1 MKTHSLLI
9 LAGLAISFGLPGF
22 AQQKDAVDPKVEQ
35 QIRLLA
41 AKYDEAINRRDAA
54 AVAALYSQDGVWV
67 THDGTFHGRQAIEK
81 GYAQLD
87 FKSWQIGNYFTTV
100 DRVIAV
106 GNEVH
111 SAGRWSCVH
120 KRVRYARKRRRPLFM
135 DDYQGGRFLENPQ
148 EHGERIWRH
157 TVVETKPVRCT

>member
-1 MKTHSLLI
+1 MKIRLL
-9 LAGLAISFGLPGF
+9 LALVGSAIGFALPTF
-22 AQQKDAVDPKVEQ
+22 AQQKETVDPKTDQ
-35 QIRLLA
+35 QIRVLA

-100 DRVIAV
+100 DRAVAV
-106 GNEVH
+106 GNEIH
-111 SAGRWSCVH
+111 STGRWSCVH
-120 KRVRYARKRRRPLFM
+120 KSWSGTPGNADGHYSWVIVREGDTWKIRRNTASGS
-135 DDYQGGRFLENPQ
+135 GGIL
-148 EHGERIWRH
+148 
-157 TVVETKPVRCT
+157 